1 MQNKGVSPHTLSQG
15 KYVQDL
21 LIRAKLCRSDNLI
34 YDQAYESVVFWDV
47 SSLIPCFLGEVHPRE
62 VPGLPGDPRRSQC
75 CRSNSPSLIPCHH
88 ASQKGPKIPFSSISP
103 YSHNISFSPSS
114 LNFWPQFSLP
124 PPYSVLPPLYTPSI
138 VMLYFLDCIHM
149 TCSFSVF

>member
-1 MQNKGVSPHTLSQG
+1 MQNKGVSPHTLSQR

-103 YSHNISFSPSS
+103 YSHNISFSSSS
-114 LNFWPQFSLP
+114 LSFWPQFLP

-149 TCSFSVF
+149 TCSFSVL